1 MFPVSRLRAPRITWP
16 SSQNVARA
24 RRVLAADGIIAYPTE
39 SCFGLGCNPRSPGAI
54 RRLCLLKRRSRGKGL
69 ILIAAD
75 VAQIAPFVEPG
86 ALQDLGRFKG
96 FWPGPYTFLV
106 PASRKVHPWLRGR
119 HRQIAVRITRHPL
132 AAGLCQALG
141 TALVSTSANL
151 SGKVSLK
158 TAADCRQSFGG
169 RLFVVPGLTGFARK
183 PSTIID
189 AASGK
194 ILRG

>member
-1 MFPVSRLRAPRITWP
+1 MSALPRLRARRIIRP
-16 SSQNVARA
+16 ASNQLARA
-24 RRVLAADGIIAYPTE
+24 RRVFDSDGVIAYPTE
-39 SCFGLGCNPRSPGAI
+39 SCFGLGCDPLSPRAI
-54 RRLCLLKRRSRGKGL
+54 RRVCALKRRSRAKGL

-75 VAQIAPFVEPG
+75 LRQLAPFVEPA
-86 ALQDLGRFKG
+86 ALADLSRFQP
-96 FWPGPYTFLV
+96 FWPGPYTFLL

-119 HRQIAVRITRHPL
+119 HRQIAVRITNHPL

-141 TALVSTSANL
+141 SALVSTSANL

-158 TAADCRQSFGG
+158 TAAQCRQAFGA
-169 RLFVVPGLTGFARK
+169 RIMVVPGLIGFARK

>member
-1 MFPVSRLRAPRITWP
+1 MPALPRLRARRMIRPA
-16 SSQNVARA
+16 SKQLSLA
-24 RRVLAADGIIAYPTE
+24 RRVIAADGVIAYPTE
-39 SCFGLGCNPRSPGAI
+39 SCFGLGCDPRSPRAI
-54 RRLCLLKRRSRGKGL
+54 RRVCAVKRRSRAKGL
-69 ILIAAD
+69 ILIASD
-75 VAQIAPFVEPG
+75 VRQLAPFVEPS
-86 ALQDLGRFKG
+86 ALTDLSRFQP
-96 FWPGPYTFLV
+96 FWPGPYTFLL

-119 HRQIAVRITRHPL
+119 HRQIAVRITNHPL

-141 TALVSTSANL
+141 SALVSTSANL

-158 TAADCRQSFGG
+158 SAAQCRQAFGS
-169 RLFVVPGLTGFARK
+169 RIMVMPGLIGFARK

>member
-1 MFPVSRLRAPRITWP
+1 MSVLPRLRARRMVRPA
-16 SSQNVARA
+16 SKQLALA
-24 RRVLAADGIIAYPTE
+24 RRIIAADGVIAYPTE
-39 SCFGLGCNPRSPGAI
+39 SCFGLGCDPRSPRAI
-54 RRLCLLKRRSRGKGL
+54 RRVCALKRRSRAKGL

-75 VAQIAPFVEPG
+75 VRQLAPFVEPS
-86 ALQDLGRFKG
+86 ALADLSRFQP
-96 FWPGPYTFLV
+96 FWPGPYTFLL
-106 PASRKVHPWLRGR
+106 PASRKVHPWLRGQ
-119 HRQIAVRITRHPL
+119 HRQIAVRVTNHPL

-141 TALVSTSANL
+141 SALVSTSANL

-158 TAADCRQSFGG
+158 SAAQCRQAFGS
-169 RLFVVPGLTGFARK
+169 RIMVMPGLIGFARK

>member
-1 MFPVSRLRAPRITWP
+1 MVRPASKQLAL
-16 SSQNVARA
+16 A
-24 RRVLAADGIIAYPTE
+24 RRIIAADGVIAYPTE
-39 SCFGLGCNPRSPGAI
+39 SCFGLGCDPRSPRAI
-54 RRLCLLKRRSRGKGL
+54 RRVCALKRRSRAKGL

-75 VAQIAPFVEPG
+75 VRQLVPFVEPS
-86 ALQDLGRFKG
+86 ALADLSRFQP
-96 FWPGPYTFLV
+96 FWPGPYTFLL
-106 PASRKVHPWLRGR
+106 PASRKVHPWLRGQ
-119 HRQIAVRITRHPL
+119 HRQIAVRVTNHPL

-141 TALVSTSANL
+141 SALVSTSANL

-158 TAADCRQSFGG
+158 SAAQCRQAFGS
-169 RLFVVPGLTGFARK
+169 RIMVMPGLIGFARK

>member
-1 MFPVSRLRAPRITWP
+1 MVRPASKQLAL
-16 SSQNVARA
+16 A
-24 RRVLAADGIIAYPTE
+24 RRIIAADGVIAYPTE
-39 SCFGLGCNPRSPGAI
+39 SCFGLGCDPRSPRAI
-54 RRLCLLKRRSRGKGL
+54 RRVCALKRRSRAKGL

-75 VAQIAPFVEPG
+75 VRQLAPFVEPS
-86 ALQDLGRFKG
+86 ALADLSRFQP
-96 FWPGPYTFLV
+96 FWPGPYTFLL
-106 PASRKVHPWLRGR
+106 PASRKVHPWLRGQ
-119 HRQIAVRITRHPL
+119 HRQIAVRVTNHPL

-141 TALVSTSANL
+141 SALVSTSANL

-158 TAADCRQSFGG
+158 SAAQCRQAFGS
-169 RLFVVPGLTGFARK
+169 RIMVMPGLIGFARK